1 MHQKNET
8 STTQVKTNNLN
19 LGDNASKILNQ
30 SNSTSHNSTT
40 LPSQTEVKQVKLA
53 NPNEENSFQKKNPF
67 ADFSNFETN
76 IDNMEPIM
84 PDQATKMMTSKIE
97 QKLKNMQ
104 KKKVNV
110 GSVHPVGRQSY
121 RP

>member
-1 MHQKNET
+1 
-8 STTQVKTNNLN
+8 
-19 LGDNASKILNQ
+19 
-30 SNSTSHNSTT
+30 
-40 LPSQTEVKQVKLA
+40 VKLA

-104 KKKVNV
+104 KEKVNI
-110 GSVHPVGRQSY
+110 GSVHPVGR
-121 RP
+121 